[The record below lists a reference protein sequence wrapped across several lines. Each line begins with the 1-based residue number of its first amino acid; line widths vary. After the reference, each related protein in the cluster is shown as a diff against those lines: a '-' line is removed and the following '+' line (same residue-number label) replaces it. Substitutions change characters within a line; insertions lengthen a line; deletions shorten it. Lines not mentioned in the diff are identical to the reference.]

1 MRPIRTILQPTDF
14 SAKAERAFELACGLA
29 RVLDA
34 RLIVFHAAADP
45 LLPWSRSSRNLD
57 YCRRPWREAQERLDA
72 IVADDL
78 EIQHLLVPGEPTAEI
93 IRAAHE
99 LDPGLIV
106 IGAPRRTSWRW
117 FLGPSVAEAII
128 FEAPCPVL
136 TTGEFSMA
144 TAPQRDR
151 WNRSLGN

>member
-1 MRPIRTILQPTDF
+1 LQPTDF
-14 SAKAERAFELACGLA
+14 SAKAERAFELACELA
-29 RVLDA
+29 QALDT

-45 LLPWSRSSRNLD
+45 LQPWSRSSRTLD
-57 YCRRPWREAQERLDA
+57 HGRRQWREAQEQLDA
-72 IVADDL
+72 IIADDL
-78 EIQHLLVPGEPTAEI
+78 EIQRLLVPGEPAAEI

-117 FLGPSVAEAII
+117 FHGPSVAETVV

-144 TAPQRDR
+144 TALQRDR

>member
-1 MRPIRTILQPTDF
+1 
-14 SAKAERAFELACGLA
+14 
-29 RVLDA
+29 
-34 RLIVFHAAADP
+34 
-45 LLPWSRSSRNLD
+45 
-57 YCRRPWREAQERLDA
+57 LDA

-78 EIQHLLVPGEPTAEI
+78 EIQRLLVPGEPTAEI

-99 LDPGLIV
+99 LDPSLIV

-144 TAPQRDR
+144 AALQRDR